1 MAGDLPPV
9 PPRRRRVRRWFGV
22 AVAVLCLAV
31 VTGWGTARAAAP
43 AGPPGADSF
52 FGNLLKVYMPRQSCM
67 YHEWPLIWLHV
78 VSDAVIALA
87 YYSIPVALV
96 LFVRRRRDL
105 AFGWMFLCFAAFIV
119 SCGATHVLA
128 VLAIWYPVY
137 RLDGIVKAI
146 TAVASVGTAIALWPL
161 LSKAMALPSP
171 AELRS
176 ANRELEAF
184 SYSVAHD
191 LRAPLRSLDG
201 FSQAV
206 LEDYADQLD
215 ATGED
220 YLRRIRAA
228 SQRMGVLI
236 DDLLSLSRLSRV
248 EMRRQRTD
256 LTRIAHEVA
265 QELRDAAPG
274 RAVRLTVADGL
285 VAHAD
290 PGLTRAVLA
299 NLLGNAWKFT
309 ANAPGEARVEVGS
322 ETLRGERAFFVR
334 DNGAGFDRGGADK
347 LFGAFQR
354 FHAAADFPGTGIG
367 LATVQRIVHRHGGR
381 VWADSAPGAGAAF
394 HFTL

>member
-1 MAGDLPPV
+1 M
-9 PPRRRRVRRWFGV
+9 
-22 AVAVLCLAV
+22 LA
-31 VTGWGTARAAAP
+31 
-43 AGPPGADSF
+43 
-52 FGNLLKVYMPRQSCM
+52 
-67 YHEWPLIWLHV
+67 
-78 VSDAVIALA
+78 
-87 YYSIPVALV
+87 
-96 LFVRRRRDL
+96 
-105 AFGWMFLCFAAFIV
+105 
-119 SCGATHVLA
+119 VLA
-128 VLAIWYPVY
+128 VLAVLAAWHPVY

-146 TAVASVGTAIALWPL
+146 TAVASVGTAVMLWPL
-161 LSKAMALPSP
+161 LPKALAIPSA

-206 LEDYADQLD
+206 LEDYAGQLD

-228 SQRMGVLI
+228 SQGMGVLI
-236 DDLLSLSRLSRV
+236 DDLLGLSRLGRV

-256 LTRIAHEVA
+256 LSRIAHEVA
-265 QELRDAAPG
+265 EELRDADPG

-285 VAHAD
+285 FADAD
-290 PGLTRAVLA
+290 PGLARVVLA

-309 ANAPGEARVEVGS
+309 VGLATEARVDVGS
-322 ETLRGERAFFVR
+322 ETVAGAAAFFVR
-334 DNGAGFDRGGADK
+334 DNGAGFDMAHADK

-354 FHAAADFPGTGIG
+354 SHAAADFPGTGIG

-381 VWADSAPGAGAAF
+381 VRADSAPGAGAAF